1 MLGRTIQ
8 NYRVEELLGEG
19 GMGTVYKATDTV
31 LRRQVAL
38 KMLHNHLVRDT
49 TFMDRFQNE
58 AILSAQL
65 NHPNVTTLYNFF
77 QFQNENL
84 IVMEL
89 VNGITVEK
97 FLKQHGRLSLDTSLK
112 IVMQTLDG
120 LLHAHSKGILHRDI
134 KAANL
139 MLTPDGVIKLMDFG
153 IARLEGSTRLTRA
166 DRVVGTLEYMAPEL
180 LNGAEPSVQ
189 SDLYAIGVLLYE
201 LLSGKMPFE
210 SSTDI
215 TLISQIL
222 TKKPIALRSRIP
234 SLSKHI
240 EDILD
245 RLFQK
250 NPENRYRSAGELR
263 QALAA
268 IVAPGNVDAGV
279 LSVNPKSVP
288 MTQIADRQPEKPQAN
303 PTRLATSEQPE
314 AKQSLWEL
322 VKSNALTLEGAI
334 LAGALLLATGII
346 SVWSFSGTPVKKALD
361 SAAIEQAILKPKIK
375 KDTAIRQE
383 LIHPVQNFSTGE
395 TEVKPLEEIP
405 AETYVPPVARKKY
418 VSAKPIKSVPSK
430 TAKPVETTDEE
441 YTRPEP
447 AKPIVKTTV
456 ELKGETFS
464 AEFNQTISS
473 EESFAGQ
480 TFWLHTV
487 TPVTV
492 NGTVVIRSGARV
504 RGKVEKTISKADHKR
519 AGLWFALEAVEAVD
533 GQWIPVNFKFDDT
546 AFHVLE
552 MKRGSVLKKI
562 RTGKMHV
569 TLVQH

>member
-31 LRRQVAL
+31 LRRHVAL
-38 KMLHNHLVRDT
+38 KMLHNHLVRDS

-77 QFQNENL
+77 QHQNDNL

-89 VNGITVEK
+89 VSGITVEK
-97 FLKQHGRLSLDTSLK
+97 FLKQHGRLSLDTALK

-139 MLTPDGVIKLMDFG
+139 MLTPDGVVKLMDFG

-180 LNGAEPSVQ
+180 LNGANPSVQ
-189 SDLYAIGVLLYE
+189 SDLYAVGVLMYE

-222 TKKPIALRSRIP
+222 TKKPIALKSRIP
-234 SLSKHI
+234 VLPKSV
-240 EDILD
+240 EDILE

-250 NPENRYRSAGELR
+250 NPEKRYRSAGELR
-263 QALAA
+263 SALAA
-268 IVAPGNVDAGV
+268 IVAPGTVDAM
-279 LSVNPKSVP
+279 LSINPKSIP
-288 MTQIADRQPEKPQAN
+288 MTQFSDRHVDKPQAN
-303 PTRLATSEQPE
+303 PTRLASHGQPQE
-314 AKQSLWEL
+314 KQSFWNL
-322 VKSNALTLEGAI
+322 VKTNAMTLEGAI

-346 SVWSFSGTPVKKALD
+346 SVWSFSGTPVKKAMD
-361 SAAIEQAILKPKIK
+361 SAAIEQAILKPQIK
-375 KDTAIRQE
+375 NDTTPRQE
-383 LIHPVQNFSTGE
+383 IIHPVQNFSAE
-395 TEVKPLEEIP
+395 EAVVKPLEEIP
-405 AETYVPPVARKKY
+405 AETYVPPVTKKRY
-418 VSAKPIKSVPSK
+418 VSPQPVKTTPSK
-430 TAKPVETTDEE
+430 AEIPAEKQEEE

-447 AKPIVKTTV
+447 AKPAVKTTL
-456 ELKGETFS
+456 ELKGESFS
-464 AEFNQTISS
+464 AEFSQTISS
-473 EESFAGQ
+473 EDNMAGQ
-480 TFWLHTV
+480 VFWLHAV

-492 NGTVVIRSGARV
+492 NGIVVVRSGARV
-504 RGKVEKTISKADHKR
+504 KGRIDKTISKADHKR
-519 AGLWFALEAVEAVD
+519 SGLWFTLEAAEAVD
-533 GQWIPVNFKFDDT
+533 GQWIPLNFKWDDT
-546 AFHVLE
+546 AFHALE
-552 MKRGSVLKKI
+552 LKRGFILKRI
-562 RTGKMHV
+562 RTFRGNV
-569 TLVQH
+569 TFAR